1 MSPAPIDDD
10 DECVAAPPSR
20 THSRDLTAIS
30 PRSHRDLTFAVQ
42 IRPTPRD
49 RFDITRAA
57 NASWR
62 EAEYTK
68 ERARSAESEL
78 ATAHETIR
86 TLEAKLMTTESRLAQ
101 EKRGVAAELQRA
113 RDAATEQAARHE
125 HRVAEL
131 QQTHDARFAALHDRH
146 RALQSEM
153 AALQASI
160 PAAAGGAVG
169 VAEVETTLES
179 ERRAAEETRLKNLEL
194 DLNEHH
200 ASEYE
205 NLERTKDGQI
215 KNLKDQ
221 TAYFLAKK
229 DDELRALALEHDNY
243 RREKEAEC
251 ERLHEECEYLHGW
264 AMSMNSVLEN
274 VESGAY
280 PVVEAGGLRTLT
292 IPVDGKPGS
301 LDVPSLAARAEDARR
316 FLEETSTLTNATGRS
331 ENIETVSGKTTTT
344 SGGSKLGKTTTNS
357 AADAFELEAFKT
369 HGDLIDAERA
379 AVADATLRELSSH
392 PTVEYIRH
400 LEEENARIASQLSR
414 ATRSVSDMRVA
425 LNSAVR
431 QVNARS
437 TAAPLTGTG
446 GATLSRVSSARGD
459 GTPGSAPPL
468 ASRPAPR
475 SSGLLT
481 SALKN
486 RDPLDVAFGTTK
498 SNAATSGPFRD
509 VETNALVHTHRAGLH
524 KTNAYASGGARPAY
538 LTHSNEPAYKTATNY
553 HPAGDGPHKPRTHR
567 TAAFGLNAATPG
579 RMNAT
584 STLERASVGV
594 LNDRAVEARAIADGP
609 TRIMRA
615 EARAAEREERE
626 RTRGVRSFLET
637 QALTGSRVNGLG
649 ASTVVGGVET
659 IGELNA
665 ARDEALRSY
674 ARENRVASHRS
685 RGRDPT
691 LIPAAPLGGASGRL
705 ASDRVPLP
713 GRPISGTA
721 EVGYGWVLGDGID
734 KDGGTVGWPAKGPG
748 STGEDLSRSSDGS
761 HVATAANALEG
772 SAWRNAPGAGAFGV
786 AGKIGEQRGDGVR
799 SAMMMV
805 PAEVIPAAGAPT
817 PAVEP
822 PPGA

>member
-1 MSPAPIDDD
+1 
-10 DECVAAPPSR
+10 
-20 THSRDLTAIS
+20 
-30 PRSHRDLTFAVQ
+30 
-42 IRPTPRD
+42 
-49 RFDITRAA
+49 
-57 NASWR
+57 
-62 EAEYTK
+62 
-68 ERARSAESEL
+68 
-78 ATAHETIR
+78 
-86 TLEAKLMTTESRLAQ
+86 MTTESRLAQ

-113 RDAATEQAARHE
+113 RDAAAEQAARHE

-200 ASEYE
+200 ATEYE

-316 FLEETSTLTNATGRS
+316 FLEETSTLDKYAATGRS
-331 ENIETVSGKTTTT
+331 ENIETAGKTTSGSRLARTTT
-344 SGGSKLGKTTTNS
+344 SS

-400 LEEENARIASQLSR
+400 LEEENARITSQLSR
-414 ATRSVSDMRVA
+414 ATRSVSDMRIA

-437 TAAPLTGTG
+437 TAAPLAAGG
-446 GATLSRVSSARGD
+446 GATLSRVSSARGGD

-538 LTHSNEPAYKTATNY
+538 LTQSNEPAYKTATNY

-567 TAAFGLNAATPG
+567 TAAFGLNASEPG
-579 RMNAT
+579 RRSNAT

-594 LNDRAVEARAIADGP
+594 LNDRAVEAREKADAP
-609 TRIMRA
+609 TRLARA

-637 QALTGSRVNGLG
+637 QASTGSRVNGRLG
-649 ASTVVGGVET
+649 ASTIVGGVET

-685 RGRDPT
+685 RGRDPR
-691 LIPAAPLGGASGRL
+691 INAAAPLGGASGRL

-721 EVGYGWVLGDGID
+721 EVGYGWVLGDGVD
-734 KDGGTVGWPAKGPG
+734 KDGGTVGWPARGPG
-748 STGEDLSRSSDGS
+748 STGVDLSRSSDGS

-772 SAWRNAPGAGAFGV
+772 SAWRNAPGAAAFGV

-805 PAEVIPAAGAPT
+805 PAEVVPAAGAPT

>member
-1 MSPAPIDDD
+1 MR
-10 DECVAAPPSR
+10 ECVAAPPSR
-20 THSRDLTAIS
+20 PRSRDLTAHLR
-30 PRSHRDLTFAVQ
+30 PPLTSNS
-42 IRPTPRD
+42 R

-86 TLEAKLMTTESRLAQ
+86 TLEARLLTTESRLAQ

-113 RDAATEQAARHE
+113 RDASTEQAARHE
-125 HRVAEL
+125 HRLAEL
-131 QQTHDARFAALHDRH
+131 QQHHDARFEALHDRH
-146 RALQSEM
+146 RALQLEM

-205 NLERTKDGQI
+205 NLERTKDSQI

-221 TAYFLAKK
+221 TAYFLARK
-229 DDELRALALEHDNY
+229 DDEIRALTLEHDTY

-251 ERLHEECEYLHGW
+251 ERLHKECEHLHGW
-264 AMSMNSVLEN
+264 AMTMNSVLEN

-292 IPVDGKPGS
+292 IPLGEKPGA
-301 LDVPSLAARAEDARR
+301 LDVPRLASRAEDARR
-316 FLEETSTLTNATGRS
+316 FLEETSALTRTGRS
-331 ENIETVSGKTTTT
+331 EVIGVEGGVDGGVEGGVET
-344 SGGSKLGKTTTNS
+344 GSREVRTGSRLARTTTNS

-400 LEEENARIASQLSR
+400 LEEENARITSQLSK

-431 QVNARS
+431 QVNAKQQ
-437 TAAPLTGTG
+437 AAP
-446 GATLSRVSSARGD
+446 TLSRVSSARGGETVD
-459 GTPGSAPPL
+459 KTL
-468 ASRPAPR
+468 ASRPTPR
-475 SSGLLT
+475 SSGLLVST
-481 SALKN
+481 LKN

-538 LTHSNEPAYKTATNY
+538 LTQSNEPAYKTATNY

-567 TAAFGLNAATPG
+567 TNAFGLNASIGGTSA
-579 RMNAT
+579 RAT
-584 STLERASVGV
+584 STLERANANV
-594 LNDRAVEARAIADGP
+594 LNDRAVEARASAEGP
-609 TRIMRA
+609 THLRRA

-637 QALTGSRVNGLG
+637 QALHSVTAGTG
-649 ASTVVGGVET
+649 ASTVVGGVATT

-665 ARDEALRSY
+665 ARDEALQSA
-674 ARENRVASHRS
+674 ARENRVAAHKS
-685 RGRDPT
+685 RGRD
-691 LIPAAPLGGASGRL
+691 ASMSSAPLGGASGRL

-721 EVGYGWVLGDGID
+721 EVGYGWVLGDGLD

-748 STGEDLSRSSDGS
+748 ATGEDLSRSMDGS
-761 HVATAANALEG
+761 HVATAANALGG
-772 SAWRNAPGAGAFGV
+772 SAWRNAPASTAFGV
-786 AGKIGEQRGDGVR
+786 AGKIGEQRGDGVK

-805 PAEVIPAAGAPT
+805 PAEVVPAAGAPT